1 VRTLAA
7 PATVKV
13 KTGTITVT
21 GRGFTPAANVTV
33 YFTQGQTTTME
44 RTLPAAADGSFSV
57 TFTIPSWAVI
67 GPASVRACD
76 SACAFSSISVT
87 A

>member
-1 VRTLAA
+1 
-7 PATVKV
+7 
-13 KTGTITVT
+13 
-21 GRGFTPAANVTV
+21 
-33 YFTQGQTTTME
+33 
-44 RTLPAAADGSFSV
+44 V
-57 TFTIPSWAVI
+57 TFTIPSWAVV